1 MDYHDYHALQRR
13 LFEIDPADPAEDIR
27 KLTEMATGEASVGS
41 ENLTVNHLEA
51 SVADIP
57 EGSVP
62 LDKDYSVSDFA
73 KLAGVQINEAPE
85 RDSMM
90 KSLAK
95 KVVGDD
101 GVAAFKAGSKNYNN
115 IKGAKAGADAA
126 LDTVK
131 SNDPKAKI
139 PTAKADKDSEYSAL
153 LSQHSRK
160 LQKIAANPK
169 RKAQFDKFMSSI
181 SEEELDEVLPA
192 LAGIAGR
199 AVAGAVANKAVDA
212 LTANKNPKKKPI
224 KARDPN
230 AQYMNDLRKSGA
242 AGSHKDK
249 TKTIPRKQ
257 KHKDTNESIK
267 SQLWAAL
274 NSKK

>member
-1 MDYHDYHALQRR
+1 MDYHALQQK